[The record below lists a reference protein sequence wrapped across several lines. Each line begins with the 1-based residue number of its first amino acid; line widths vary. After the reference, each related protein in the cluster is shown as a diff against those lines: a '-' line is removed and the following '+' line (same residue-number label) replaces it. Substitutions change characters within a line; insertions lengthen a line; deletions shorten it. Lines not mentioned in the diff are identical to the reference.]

1 MQTRRLEL
9 PATPPFSLE
18 QTLSFVRTAY
28 ARDYERV
35 PAHEQIVEEKLRRV
49 VSVGGKPLLFEL
61 EAGTAETVI
70 VTLYAERLNETLVAA
85 AIDRVRFYLGLD
97 DDLTPLY
104 NRADPVFKGVLEDLY
119 GYHMLKVLTPF
130 EAACWAMVQQRTPNA
145 FAHKTMAR
153 FTEQFG
159 NTLSVDSRIYT
170 AFPEAGAMVDD
181 PHARV
186 LAATNN
192 TRKTERML
200 SLIEAFAGAD
210 ETFLRYAPY
219 GDVARWLLK
228 IKGFGAWSVDFVML
242 RGLGR
247 TDLAP
252 WTDTGLLWAVSK
264 IYTGGFEV
272 SPGYA
277 RELAERYG
285 TQQGSWAHYVKFAAQ
300 RAESESQSKASQTPV
315 QTGAAR

>member
-1 MQTRRLEL
+1 MPTCRLEL
-9 PATPPFSLE
+9 PVTPPFALE
-18 QTLSFVRTAY
+18 QTLRFIRTVY

-35 PAHEQIVEEKLRRV
+35 PAREQIVGGKLRRI
-49 VSVGGKPLLFEL
+49 VSVAGRPLLFEV
-61 EAGTAETVI
+61 EAGGTATVS
-70 VTLYAERLNETLVAA
+70 VTFYAEQLDDALVTAA
-85 AIDRVRFYLGLD
+85 TDRVRFYLGLD

-104 NRADPVFKGVLEDLY
+104 RRADPVFEGVLDLLY

-153 FTEQFG
+153 LAELFG
-159 NTLSVDSRIYT
+159 RTLTASGKTYT
-170 AFPEAGAMVDD
+170 AFPEARAMADD

-200 SLIEAFAGAD
+200 SLIGAFAGAD
-210 ETFLRYAPY
+210 ETFLRHAPY
-219 GDVARWLLK
+219 GDVARRLLE

-247 TDLAP
+247 TELAP

-285 TQQGSWAHYVKFAAQ
+285 AEQGLWAHYVKFAAQ
-300 RAESESQSKASQTPV
+300 VLESTPSQSPPQP
-315 QTGAAR
+315 GAGR